1 MDEADGRG
9 RPPNPP
15 PASIRHRIARHLADE
30 LLRGRRFF
38 KAKEIASQ
46 VGATSQ
52 QVANHL
58 RALRESSVFSISE
71 QARSSHSTTW
81 RIEFKTDPWEVF
93 HQMRGLLL
101 LFDAWGSRRAA
112 T

>member
-1 MDEADGRG
+1 MGDTVAGEA
-9 RPPNPP
+9 NPP
-15 PASIRHRIARHLADE
+15 TKHRIASHLAGE

-38 KAKEIASQ
+38 KAKEIAAQ
-46 VGATSQ
+46 VGATSK

-58 RALRESSVFSISE
+58 RTLRKDSIFAISE

-81 RIEFKTDPWEVF
+81 RIEFRVPSWEVLF
-93 HQMRGLLL
+93 RQQSLL
-101 LFDAWGSRRAA
+101 LFLQPLNRGRAA

>member
-1 MDEADGRG
+1 MDVVGGPGRSQA
-9 RPPNPP
+9 PP

-52 QVANHL
+52 QVASHL
-58 RALRESSVFSISE
+58 RTLRESSVFSISE

-101 LFDAWGSRRAA
+101 LFDSWVSPRAA